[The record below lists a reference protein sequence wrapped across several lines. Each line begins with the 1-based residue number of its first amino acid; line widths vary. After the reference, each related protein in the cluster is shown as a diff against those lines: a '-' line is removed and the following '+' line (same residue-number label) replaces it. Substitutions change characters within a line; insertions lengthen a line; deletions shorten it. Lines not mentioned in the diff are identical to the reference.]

1 MADTAPTA
9 DARTAVRKAP
19 GARTPR
25 VGARREPVRRSPT
38 APPRSFVWT
47 RRIVLTLLAVFTATP
62 VYVMLSSS
70 LKTLDD
76 VTGSFRWFPG
86 DLTVQPYLDIWE
98 TVPLARYFLNS
109 LTVAGAATV
118 CSVVI
123 AVFAAYAVSR
133 HRFRGRRV
141 FTVTVLSTQMFPGI
155 LFLLPLFLI
164 FVNIGNTTGIALYG
178 SRGALILTYLTF
190 TLPFSIWM
198 LVGYFDSIPRD
209 LDEAALVDGCGPLG
223 ALFRVVVPA
232 ATPGIVAVTVYSF
245 MTAWGEVLFASVMTN
260 GETRTLAI
268 GLQGYATQTQVYW
281 NQVMAAS
288 LVASVP
294 IVAGF
299 LLLQRYLVAGLT
311 AGAVK

>member
-1 MADTAPTA
+1 MP
-9 DARTAVRKAP
+9 RTAV
-19 GARTPR
+19 
-25 VGARREPVRRSPT
+25 SPS

-47 RRIVLTLLAVFTATP
+47 RRIVLSLLTAFALLP

-70 LKTLDD
+70 LKPLQD
-76 VTGSFRWFPG
+76 VSGTFRWIPSG
-86 DLTVQPYLDIWE
+86 LTIRPYIDIWH

-109 LTVAGAATV
+109 LIVAGAATV
-118 CSVVI
+118 LSVVI

-133 HRFRGRRV
+133 YRFRGKRV

-164 FVNIGNTTGIALYG
+164 FVNVGNSTGIALYG
-178 SRGALILTYLTF
+178 SRGGLILTYLTF
-190 TLPFSIWM
+190 SLPFSIWM
-198 LVGYFDSIPRD
+198 LIGYFDSIPRD
-209 LDEAALVDGCGPLG
+209 LDEAAMVDGCGALG

-232 ATPGIVAVTVYSF
+232 AVPGIVAVAVYAF

-260 GETRTLAI
+260 DTTRTLSV
-268 GLQGYATQTQVYW
+268 GLKGYATQNDVYW

-288 LVASVP
+288 LVVSVP
-294 IVAGF
+294 VVAGF